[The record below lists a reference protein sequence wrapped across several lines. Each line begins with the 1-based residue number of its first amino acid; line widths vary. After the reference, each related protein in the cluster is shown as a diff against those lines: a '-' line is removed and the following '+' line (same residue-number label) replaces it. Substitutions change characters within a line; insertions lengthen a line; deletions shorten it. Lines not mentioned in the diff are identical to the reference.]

1 MGWRLQGPEL
11 EQGAPPDFLP
21 LTGPQTRR
29 RPHRTMRPGPGPEHV
44 LAEGRE
50 WVLLVVAEDLEHD
63 GLALDVL
70 DEGLGHLHGNLVAR
84 WAGDQRGA

>member
-1 MGWRLQGPEL
+1 M
-11 EQGAPPDFLP
+11 
-21 LTGPQTRR
+21 
-29 RPHRTMRPGPGPEHV
+29 RTGPGPEHV

-63 GLALDVL
+63 GLALDVF

-84 WAGDQRGA
+84 WAGDQRGARGLHGGLSTPGPDGRPHGPEFRS